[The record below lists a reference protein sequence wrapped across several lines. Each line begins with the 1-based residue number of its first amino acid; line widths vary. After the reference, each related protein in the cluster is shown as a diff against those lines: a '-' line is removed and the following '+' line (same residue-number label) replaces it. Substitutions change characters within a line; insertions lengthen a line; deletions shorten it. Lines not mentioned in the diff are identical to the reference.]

1 MPPKPAKQVGTSN
14 VKRTT
19 GGTAPTVDEL
29 DWKDFLSN
37 ISREGFASISGII
50 NSCSKGVLADDG
62 TLALIFN
69 SPMSKNM
76 IEKQNRLEVL
86 KTAASSAYARPMNV
100 ILLGP
105 TDPIPASVPAIE
117 PATESETVSVSDE
130 SFLDSVNILK
140 QLASDGDFTITE
152 E

>member
-1 MPPKPAKQVGTSN
+1 MKLT
-14 VKRTT
+14 KRVL
-19 GGTAPTVDEL
+19 AVI
-29 DWKDFLSN
+29 LSLALCLP
-37 ISREGFASISGII
+37 F
-50 NSCSKGVLADDG
+50 SCVGVLADDG

-117 PATESETVSVSDE
+117 PATESETVSDE